1 MNKPWRRILLLLLAL
16 TLVASACGDDDEDDE
31 PTSAAEDAK
40 GSIVVGSA
48 NFDESTLVASMYSQ
62 VLAEA
67 GYDVREEFGIGNR
80 EVYFG
85 ALEAG
90 EVDVLPEFLGSLTA
104 FLGGEG
110 DADGDQAVSNLE
122 DVLPEGL
129 ELLAPSP
136 ADSAN
141 VFVVTKETAEANGLS
156 KVSDLAG
163 KDLTLGGPP
172 ECPERPYCMI
182 GLETVYGVDFSESFK
197 PLDVGGPIT
206 KEALSSGDIDVAL
219 LFSTDPGIVE
229 NDWVILE
236 DDKHLQPAENVTAV
250 IRSEVLDDEIRSL
263 LDEVAA
269 ALDQDTYVELL
280 GRVYIDGE
288 DSQVV
293 AKEWLEEQGLLG

>member
-1 MNKPWRRILLLLLAL
+1 MKKTWSRVLLLLLAL
-16 TLVASACGDDDEDDE
+16 SLVAAACGDDEDEE
-31 PTSAAEDAK
+31 PTAASGDAK

-62 VLAEA
+62 VLTGA
-67 GYDVREEFGIGNR
+67 GYDVREEFGIGAR

-85 ALEAG
+85 ALREG
-90 EVDVLPEFLGSLTA
+90 EVDVVPEFLGSLTA

-110 DADGDQAVSNLE
+110 DAEDDQAVANLE
-122 DVLPEGL
+122 EVLPEGL
-129 ELLAPSP
+129 ELLTPSA

-141 VFVVTKETAEANGLS
+141 VFVVTRETADANGLTT
-156 KVSDLAG
+156 VSDLAG
-163 KDLTLGGPP
+163 KGLTLGGPP
-172 ECPERPYCMI
+172 ECPERPFCMI
-182 GLETVYGVDFSESFK
+182 GLETVYGIDFGDAFK

-219 LFSTDPGIVE
+219 LFSTDPGIVA

-250 IRSEVLDDEIRSL
+250 IRSEVLDDEVRAL

-288 DSQVV
+288 DSQAV
-293 AKEWLEEQGLLG
+293 AREWLQEQGLLD

>member
-1 MNKPWRRILLLLLAL
+1 MKNPWRRLLLLLLAL
-16 TLVASACGDDDEDDE
+16 ALVAAACGDDDE

-40 GSIVVGSA
+40 GSIVIGSA

-62 VLAEA
+62 VLAAA
-67 GYDVREEFGIGNR
+67 GYDVREEFGIGAR

-85 ALEAG
+85 ALEEG
-90 EVDVLPEFLGSLTA
+90 EIDVVPEFLGSLTA
-104 FLGGEG
+104 FLGGTG
-110 DADGDQAVSNLE
+110 DADGDTAVSNLE
-122 DVLPEGL
+122 EVLPEGV

-141 VFVVTKETAEANGLS
+141 VLVVTKETAEANGLS
-156 KVSDLAG
+156 TVSDL
-163 KDLTLGGPP
+163 KDKGLTLGGPP
-172 ECPERPYCMI
+172 ECPERPFCMI
-182 GLETVYGVDFSESFK
+182 GLQSVYGIDFGDAFK

-206 KEALSSGDIDVAL
+206 KEALSGGDIDVAL

-229 NDWVILE
+229 NDWVVLE

-269 ALDQDTYVELL
+269 ALDQDAYVELL

-293 AKEWLEEQGLLG
+293 AKEWLQDQGLLD